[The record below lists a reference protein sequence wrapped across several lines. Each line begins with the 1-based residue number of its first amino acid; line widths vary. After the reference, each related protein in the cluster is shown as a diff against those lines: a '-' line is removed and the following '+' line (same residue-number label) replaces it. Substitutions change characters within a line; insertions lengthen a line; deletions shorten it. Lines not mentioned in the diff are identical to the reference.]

1 MYTITTASKVFFSLH
16 KVKKTLNANYIR
28 FFLLNFLKNLCVKIC
43 VKKRGTHEMRKF
55 KSVNELV
62 NSLKPDY
69 PVYCI
74 RTEQIKK
81 SVTFFKENF
90 PGKILYAVKTNPHE
104 KIIKQIISNG
114 VKDFDVASL
123 SEIKLIKKISSEVN
137 LHFMHTIKSKQSISS
152 AYFDYGVK
160 SFSLDNKDELRKILE
175 ATNQA
180 KDLKLFVRIAI
191 SNEHAEIDLS
201 RKFGALPSEALG
213 LVRLCKEHSRKLGIS
228 FHVGSQCME
237 KISYSKGIREVGNII
252 KKTKIIPD
260 IINIGGG
267 FPAIYPDLKPE
278 PLIKYMEEIKKG
290 IDNLKLNKL
299 PEIIC
304 EPGRAIVAESGS
316 SIVKVILRKKQNLYI
331 NDGTYGSLF
340 DAGVPN
346 FIFPSKMITDGR
358 IQSKK
363 MTSFSFFG
371 PTCDSL
377 DYMKGPFL
385 LPNNIK
391 EGDYIELGQ
400 LGAYGLT
407 FRTNFN
413 GFYSNE
419 IYEVNDKPIMSLFE
433 ESNEKVDSLVA

>member
-1 MYTITTASKVFFSLH
+1 
-16 KVKKTLNANYIR
+16 
-28 FFLLNFLKNLCVKIC
+28 
-43 VKKRGTHEMRKF
+43 MRKF

-62 NSLKPDY
+62 NTLKPDY

-74 RTEQIKK
+74 RGEEIKK
-81 SVTFFKENF
+81 SVKFFKENF
-90 PGKILYAVKTNPHE
+90 PGKILYAVKTNSHE
-104 KIIKQIISNG
+104 KVIKQIISNG
-114 VKDFDVASL
+114 INDFDVASL
-123 SEIKLIKKISSEVN
+123 NEIKLIHKINPKVN
-137 LHFMHTIKSKQSISS
+137 LHFMHTVKSKESISS
-152 AYFDYGVK
+152 AYFNYGVK
-160 SFSLDNKDELRKILE
+160 SFALDNKDELRKILE

-213 LVRLCKEHSRKLGIS
+213 LVRLCREHSKKLGIS
-228 FHVGSQCME
+228 FHVGSQCMH
-237 KISYSKGIREVGNII
+237 KISYTKGIKEIENII

-260 IINIGGG
+260 IINLGGG

-278 PLIKYMEEIKKG
+278 PLINYMEEIKKSLS
-290 IDNLKLNKL
+290 NLKLDKL

-316 SIVKVILRKKQNLYI
+316 TIVKVILRKKQSLYL
-331 NDGTYGSLF
+331 NDGTYGTLF

-346 FIFPSKMITDGR
+346 FVLPTKMITDGR

-363 MTSFSFFG
+363 LTAFNFFG

-419 IYEVNDKPIMSLFE
+419 IFEVNDKPIMSLYE
-433 ESNEKVDSLVA
+433 ESNDKVDSLVA